1 VEFTRIN
8 IDPQQMDG
16 VPCIRNLRI
25 PVVAVIDML
34 AEGLGQTEIL
44 KKYPDLEPPD
54 IQEALRFAAELVRS
68 KPKTDMLL
76 KLLAIDNIL
85 F

>member
-1 VEFTRIN
+1 
-8 IDPQQMDG
+8 MDG

-44 KKYPDLEPPD
+44 KKYPDLEPSD

>member
-1 VEFTRIN
+1 
-8 IDPQQMDG
+8 MDG

-34 AEGLGQTEIL
+34 AEGKAHAEIL
-44 KKYPDLEPPD
+44 KKYPDLELQD
-54 IQEALRFAAELVRS
+54 IQEALRYAAELVRS
-68 KPKTDMLL
+68 KPETDAWL
-76 KLLAIDNIL
+76 KLLAVRGI

>member
-25 PVVAVIDML
+25 PVAAVIDML

-76 KLLAIDNIL
+76 KLQAIDNIL